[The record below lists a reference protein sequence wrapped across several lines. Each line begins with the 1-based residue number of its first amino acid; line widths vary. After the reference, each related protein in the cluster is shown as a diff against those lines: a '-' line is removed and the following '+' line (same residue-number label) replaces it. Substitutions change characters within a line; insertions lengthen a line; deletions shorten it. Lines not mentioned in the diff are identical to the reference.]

1 MKKKSVK
8 KRTEKSM
15 AGWYFLIIV
24 LFIYIIIAFFNKNIA
39 IEALASTF
47 LIIKRIFFVF
57 ILVYFLLVII
67 NYFIKPRHLTKYMG
81 KGSGIKGWIIAII
94 TGILSSG
101 PIYMWYPLLNEL
113 QKQGVRNG
121 LIATFLYN
129 RAVKL
134 ALLPLIIYY
143 FGLKYTIILTFV
155 MIFVSIIQG
164 ILIDKIVE
172 VRE

>member
-57 ILVYFLLVII
+57 ILV
-67 NYFIKPRHLTKYMG
+67 
-81 KGSGIKGWIIAII
+81 
-94 TGILSSG
+94 
-101 PIYMWYPLLNEL
+101 
-113 QKQGVRNG
+113 
-121 LIATFLYN
+121 
-129 RAVKL
+129 
-134 ALLPLIIYY
+134 
-143 FGLKYTIILTFV
+143 
-155 MIFVSIIQG
+155 
-164 ILIDKIVE
+164 
-172 VRE
+172 